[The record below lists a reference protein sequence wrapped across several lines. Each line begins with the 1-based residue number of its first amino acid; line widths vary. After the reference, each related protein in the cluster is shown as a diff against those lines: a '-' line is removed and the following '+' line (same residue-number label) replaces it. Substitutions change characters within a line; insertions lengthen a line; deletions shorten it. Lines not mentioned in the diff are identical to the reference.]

1 MVHLLPK
8 RRHQP
13 CKLKQV
19 FQTERRPAGRDHHH
33 RIRRNHVCPTG
44 WNGGQLLIP
53 VTVADPVL
61 APVVTNG
68 YERELLAV
76 ERMERMGDA
85 ECLCRIVPIGCI

>member
-1 MVHLLPK
+1 
-8 RRHQP
+8 
-13 CKLKQV
+13 
-19 FQTERRPAGRDHHH
+19 
-33 RIRRNHVCPTG
+33 
-44 WNGGQLLIP
+44 LLIP